1 MAKYQLIFED
11 DDKGCVECPYS
22 YYSDG
27 FEYDWEDESQ
37 EHTTLNQVG
46 PCGFYCSKTKK
57 YLGNYTNRHGLI
69 PIPDWCETVKKV
81 LEEN

>member
-27 FEYDWEDESQ
+27 FESDYGDE
-37 EHTTLNQVG
+37 TFNQVG
-46 PCGFYCSKTKK
+46 PCGFYCGKTKK
-57 YLGNYTNRHGLI
+57 YLGNYTNNHGLV
-69 PIPDWCETVKKV
+69 PIPEWCNTVKKIS
-81 LEEN
+81 E